1 METLLLIC
9 LQISSIINRINE
21 DPNLTQKLK
30 EELVLELIQASKDD
44 CSIDANLLKERKT
57 KQP

>member
-30 EELVLELIQASKDD
+30 DELVLELIQASKDN
-44 CSIDANLLKERKT
+44 CSIDANLLKE
-57 KQP
+57 QLL